1 MNSKKRLTVK
11 EIAQEVGLSV
21 ATVDRVLNNRGSVK
35 PETVRLVMDKVNE
48 MEYTPN
54 LSASFLSKSRSISL
68 AVAFPELP
76 EYFWSQVETGI
87 DAAIREFRDF
97 GLHVRKIRSK
107 DYDLTDQKKTML
119 QLVDSGEY
127 DAIAISPNDPQEMTD
142 VIDHAVS
149 RNLIVGT
156 FNSDSPL
163 SSRLF
168 YVGCDYRVAGRLAA
182 DTLCKLTR
190 QRGRIGI
197 IMSYT
202 NFQMQQKVT
211 GFREVIGSYPGVEL
225 KAPLKVDQEEYT
237 SFETFAEYF
246 KDLDG
251 VYVAS
256 AKLHIIASHLEAS
269 DRNGRVALIGH
280 DMNEEIHEALKSSV
294 VTATICQDPF
304 NQGYMIVKSLFEY
317 LTARKLPDA
326 REKMI
331 KLELVTK
338 ENARYYV

>member
-1 MNSKKRLTVK
+1 MKSKKRLTVK
-11 EIAQEVGLSV
+11 EIAEEVGLSV
-21 ATVDRVLNNRGSVK
+21 ATVDRVLNNRGNVK
-35 PETVRLVMDKVNE
+35 PKTAELVMNKIRE

-54 LSASFLSKSRSISL
+54 LSASFLSKGRSISL
-68 AVAFPELP
+68 AVAYPELP
-76 EYFWSQVETGI
+76 EYFWNQVETGI
-87 DAAIREFRDF
+87 DAAVREFRDF
-97 GLHVRKIRSK
+97 GLQVHTIRSK

-127 DAIAISPNDPQEMTD
+127 DAVAISPNDPQEMTD

-149 RNLIVGT
+149 RNLTVGT

-182 DTLCKLTR
+182 DTLCRLAGR
-190 QRGRIGI
+190 RGRIGL

-211 GFREVIGSYPGVEL
+211 GFREVIGNYPEIEL
-225 KAPLKVDQEEYT
+225 RAPLKVDQEEYT

-246 KDLDG
+246 EGLDG

-256 AKLHIIASHLEAS
+256 AKLHIIAAHLETAGLA
-269 DRNGRVALIGH
+269 GRVALIGH
-280 DMNEEIHEALKSSV
+280 DMNEEIHGALQRDV

-304 NQGYMIVKSLFEY
+304 NQGYLIVKSLFEY
-317 LTARKLPDA
+317 LSSRKLPDT
-326 REKMI
+326 RENI
-331 KLELVTK
+331 TKLELVTK
-338 ENARYYV
+338 ENARYYI